1 MRTML
6 AASLLAA
13 TFAIPAFADN
23 PPRKGSDADEAFMT
37 GIRKLGVMSGEAY
50 ACSSEADQPQVGQG
64 ALDLAT
70 QVSLHFGLQAA
81 FIYSGSFGYGTAHD
95 FDRKTCP
102 QAIADFKA
110 LQAKYS
116 VH

>member
-1 MRTML
+1 
-6 AASLLAA
+6 
-13 TFAIPAFADN
+13 
-23 PPRKGSDADEAFMT
+23 MT

-50 ACSSEADQPQVGQG
+50 ACSGEADKPQVGQG

-95 FDRKTCP
+95 FDHKTCS
-102 QAIADFKA
+102 QAIADFKS
-110 LQAKYS
+110 LQVKYLAR
-116 VH
+116 

>member
-6 AASLLAA
+6 AACVVAA
-13 TFAIPAFADN
+13 TFIVPAFADD
-23 PPRKGSDADEAFMT
+23 PPKKGSDADESFMT

-50 ACSSEADQPQVGQG
+50 ACSAEADKPEVGQG

-81 FIYSGSFGYGTAHD
+81 FIFSGSFGYGTAHD
-95 FDRKTCP
+95 FDHKTCA

-110 LQAKYS
+110 LQANYMAR
-116 VH
+116 